1 MLVLLFVAGDKKSLK
16 TIFAQQILVINGLVF
31 LRVCTELVLGS
42 IFYPINTHYFK

>member
-1 MLVLLFVAGDKKSLK
+1 MLVLLFVAGDKSLK
-16 TIFAQQILVINGLVF
+16 TIFAQQILVMNGLVF